1 MRADNTDEEFCELLG
16 AEQDLLIAL
25 MNVGCGTAD
34 VSLKSG
40 LSITQDYYGTQKGCR
55 SSSTRLDERSR

>member
-16 AEQDLLIAL
+16 AEQDLLIAQ

-34 VSLKSG
+34 TSLKSG
-40 LSITQDYYGTQKGCR
+40 LSITQDYHGTQEGCR
-55 SSSTRLDERSR
+55 SSSTRLDEGSR